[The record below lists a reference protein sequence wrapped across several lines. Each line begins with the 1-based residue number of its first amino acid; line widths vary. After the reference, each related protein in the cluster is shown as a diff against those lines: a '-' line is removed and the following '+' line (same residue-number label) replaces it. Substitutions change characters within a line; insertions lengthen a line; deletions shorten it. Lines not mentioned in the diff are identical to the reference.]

1 MTNMQLKSK
10 KTPLLLLGI
19 TALVCSRTLFFL
31 FHDPEGPNLLVVTVL
46 ALIVY
51 VASFIV
57 WRFVPVSTAIKKLL
71 LAICTQVLIVT
82 GLYTIS

>member
-1 MTNMQLKSK
+1 MPLTSK
-10 KTPLLLLGI
+10 RTSLLLLGI

-46 ALIVY
+46 AVILY
-51 VASFIV
+51 VPSLLVWKFIPSTTGLK
-57 WRFVPVSTAIKKLL
+57 RLLVPMCLQL
-71 LAICTQVLIVT
+71 LIVT

>member
-1 MTNMQLKSK
+1 VHFTATRTS
-10 KTPLLLLGI
+10 LLLLGI
-19 TALVCSRTLFFL
+19 TALASSRTLFFL
-31 FHDPEGPNLLVVTVL
+31 FHDPEGPNLLIVTVL
-46 ALIVY
+46 AMMLY

-57 WRFVPVSTAIKKLL
+57 WRFIPATIAKKLI